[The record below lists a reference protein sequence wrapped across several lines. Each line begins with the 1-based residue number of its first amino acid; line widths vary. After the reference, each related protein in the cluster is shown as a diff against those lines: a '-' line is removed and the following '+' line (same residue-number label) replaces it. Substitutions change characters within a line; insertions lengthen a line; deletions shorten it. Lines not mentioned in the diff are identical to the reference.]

1 MLILSCDCK
10 FSFTCKLNSFPNKCL
25 STRAHFEKEAK
36 GYLEIAHCTPLWF
49 TLGISLLE
57 GKECKLLL
65 AYLGFFAPWIH
76 QPILRL
82 RHHPCETLSFH
93 DEVERLQGSRWSLGI
108 LGLFQA
114 LCDTPRQKPREQ
126 LWIVVGHSPVYRGGA
141 ISKMLWVVL
150 RRLSLE
156 FFLSL
161 SLSERRYQKK
171 STSKI
176 EQALKLR
183 VQFVISCDMIVFSFF
198 TISGQLTLK
207 VNLKI
212 NQTAIKQSWNFYLD
226 CVISPGQVFPCMF
239 GKAGFVSF
247 FVCRKHS
254 NKLHKESGNFHI

>member
-1 MLILSCDCK
+1 MFEYQGSFWKRGKRLFGNSPLHTSLIHFRDK
-10 FSFTCKLNSFPNKCL
+10 
-25 STRAHFEKEAK
+25 STRR
-36 GYLEIAHCTPLWF
+36 
-49 TLGISLLE
+49 E
-57 GKECKLLL
+57 GMQAAL

-126 LWIVVGHSPVYRGGA
+126 LWIVVGHSPIYRGGA

-171 STSKI
+171 STGKI

-183 VQFVISCDMIVFSFF
+183 VRFVISCDMIVFSFF

-239 GKAGFVSF
+239 GKTGFVSF